1 VINGWIA
8 VIKAIHTIIFLLLL
22 ICVLDVTQAGIRG
35 KFGRRSHLA
44 LGAIA
49 VEGAIFSLNGRKC
62 PLTELVEDMGAEK
75 GQVSDIFLPDILAKN
90 IFTISMS
97 LLGISA
103 LAAALRKLVF
113 KHQ

>member
-1 VINGWIA
+1 
-8 VIKAIHTIIFLLLL
+8 
-22 ICVLDVTQAGIRG
+22 
-35 KFGRRSHLA
+35 
-44 LGAIA
+44 
-49 VEGAIFSLNGRKC
+49 
-62 PLTELVEDMGAEK
+62 MGAEK